1 MTRFIH
7 DRFAKDYLEEALSPL
22 GIVTLNLEVSSEV
35 RFVDVFFTPTTVA
48 SDYTERLGTL
58 GKMATSPAIFEPFR
72 NPVSNAGI
80 SSCLG
85 KLFDVRA
92 ELERRGRRENLRVDE
107 IALPN
112 LWILTPTASADL
124 LEGFHATLD
133 LNNWLP
139 GIYFLGKY
147 LRSAI
152 VAIHQLPVTEETL
165 WLRLLGRGKVQQQ
178 AIAELTSLPFD
189 NPLRTN
195 ALELVYQLQSNLATN
210 QSQSLDREDR
220 ELVMAIAP
228 VFQQKLAEA
237 EQKGRQE
244 GRQEGTE
251 QGRQEAQRSMLENF
265 WQVRFGKLDLGI
277 TDWFAPVSVLPAAEF
292 TTLFLQL
299 STISADE
306 TGKPQALRLL
316 AENVLKFYL
325 GEFDDSLANLISILL
340 ERSPEDLSL
349 LLPQL
354 PQLSI
359 EELRAWLNDG
369 K

>member
-1 MTRFIH
+1 MTRF
-7 DRFAKDYLEEALSPL
+7 
-22 GIVTLNLEVSSEV
+22 
-35 RFVDVFFTPTTVA
+35 
-48 SDYTERLGTL
+48 
-58 GKMATSPAIFEPFR
+58 
-72 NPVSNAGI
+72 
-80 SSCLG
+80 
-85 KLFDVRA
+85 
-92 ELERRGRRENLRVDE
+92 
-107 IALPN
+107 
-112 LWILTPTASADL
+112 ILTPTASADL

-178 AIAELTSLPFD
+178 AIAELTTLPFD

-195 ALELVYQLQSNLATN
+195 AIELVYQLQSNLATN
-210 QSQSLDREDR
+210 QSQLLDREDR

-244 GRQEGTE
+244 GTA

-277 TDWFAPVSVLPAAEF
+277 TDWFALVSVLPAAEF
-292 TTLFLQL
+292 TTLFLRL

-316 AENVLKFYL
+316 AENVLKFHL
-325 GEFDDSLANLISILL
+325 GEFDDSLPNLISILL